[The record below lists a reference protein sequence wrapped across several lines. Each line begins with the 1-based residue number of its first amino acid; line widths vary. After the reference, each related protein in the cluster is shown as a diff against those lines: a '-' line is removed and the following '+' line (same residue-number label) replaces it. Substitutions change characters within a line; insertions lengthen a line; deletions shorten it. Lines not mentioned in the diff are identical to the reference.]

1 MPAIGQGEDLSSV
14 RILSFQS
21 GLHDASAAAFEDYR
35 LVAAVQ
41 EERLR
46 REKGWGDDVP
56 WLAIDEVLRI
66 AGWTRNEV
74 DVIAAIRGV
83 FPLHY
88 FSFPLP
94 RDIYYTVRKHLGRER
109 RHRDLSN
116 AINRS
121 GASDDQLFRADR
133 FLAENGFRA
142 DARVRFVNHHEA
154 HALAALFFTDW
165 DNALIYTADGV
176 GDNVS
181 YSVRALHDGQLDCLF
196 GGEDWLEVKRAPKN
210 SLATAYGCATI
221 AAGFRMWRHEG
232 KLTGLSARG
241 EPTLRDAL
249 GNHFRL
255 GQDGLIAC
263 DFTSWRVM
271 EKGIRAICRGH
282 SRETIAASIQQLT
295 EDLISGAVSYWLNR
309 TKARRLGLAGGLFAN
324 VRLNRLLTE
333 TLPVDEVFIFPAMGD
348 DGLAVGAALCYLRDR
363 DGLATWLGRRH
374 RLDNVYLG
382 RDFDAQIDAV
392 LAAEPDV
399 HRVPGDPV
407 EMATQLVIDGAAGAV
422 FVGRM
427 EYGPRALGA
436 RSIVASPSDQ
446 TINDRLNK
454 RLDRSE
460 FMPFAPYVLEEDAE
474 RVFEITPVNR
484 YAAHFMTITCAV
496 RPEWRARIPAVLH
509 VDNTARPQIVRE
521 ADNPLFAGILRRFRD
536 RTGIP
541 VLINTSFNVHEEP
554 IVNRP
559 EECRRALVDGRVD
572 FVVTK
577 QAVYVTSRGMHAL
590 SIATGAASKDGSSLT
605 AETMQ

>member
-1 MPAIGQGEDLSSV
+1 V

-66 AGWTRNEV
+66 AGWARNEV
-74 DVIAAIRGV
+74 DAIALIRGA

-88 FSFPLP
+88 FNFPLY
-94 RDIYYTVRKHLGRER
+94 RDLYYAMRKHLGRER
-109 RHRDLSN
+109 LNRDLSH
-116 AINRS
+116 AANRS
-121 GASDDQLFRADR
+121 GTPCEQLFRTDR
-133 FLAENGFRA
+133 FLALNGFRA
-142 DARVRFVNHHEA
+142 DATLRFVNHHEA
-154 HALAALFFTDW
+154 HALAALFHTDW
-165 DNALIYTADGV
+165 DDALIYTADGV

-181 YSVRALHDGQLDCLF
+181 YSVRALKDGRLECLF
-196 GGEDWLEVKRAPKN
+196 GGDDWLMVKRAPKN
-210 SLATAYGCATI
+210 SLATAYGHSTI

-249 GNHFRL
+249 AKHFRL
-255 GQDGLIAC
+255 GEDGLIAS

-271 EKGIRAICRGH
+271 EKKILALCRGH
-282 SRETIAASIQQLT
+282 NRENIAASMQQLT
-295 EDLISGAVSYWLNR
+295 EDLIRGAVGHWLER
-309 TKARRLGLAGGLFAN
+309 AKSRRLGLAGGLFAN
-324 VRLNRLLTE
+324 VRLNRLLAE
-333 TLPVDEVFIFPAMGD
+333 TLPLDEIFVYPAMGD

-363 DGLATWLGRRH
+363 DGLAAWLEQRR
-374 RLDNVYLG
+374 RLDNLYLG
-382 RDFDAQIDAV
+382 RDYDAQIDAC
-392 LAAEPDV
+392 LMAES
-399 HRVPGDPV
+399 RIRRLPGDPAAV
-407 EMATQLVIDGAAGAV
+407 ATELIEAGQAGAIY
-422 FVGRM
+422 VGRM
-427 EYGPRALGA
+427 EHGPRALGA
-436 RSIVASPSDQ
+436 RSIIANPTDP
-446 TINDRLNK
+446 TINDRLNQ

-484 YAAHFMTITCAV
+484 YAARFMTITCAV
-496 RPEWRARIPAVLH
+496 KPEWRARIPAVVH
-509 VDNTARPQIVRE
+509 VDDTARPQIIRD
-521 ADNPLFAGILRRFRD
+521 ADNPLFAAILRRFRD
-536 RTGIP
+536 RTGVP

-559 EECRRALVDGRVD
+559 EECRNALLDGRVD

-577 QAVYVTSRGMHAL
+577 QAVYVTTPIG
-590 SIATGAASKDGSSLT
+590 K
-605 AETMQ
+605 